1 MDFLFRKKEVSDYTY
16 KEMARDVKYTRIL
29 INLTSVFL
37 WFVLQHLY
45 VHTLIS
51 LNNKQQPCIDAKS
64 SNEIPVFSPS
74 ENKKIWVSA
83 TDAQIKAFCE
93 KEINDDYWECHLL
106 SLPLT
111 LMLILTIKYSIFEF
125 TLNKIKSKLNERV
138 GSPHIGHM
146 LQTREKD
153 K

>member
-1 MDFLFRKKEVSDYTY
+1 MNFLFRKKEVSDYTW
-16 KEMARDVKYTRIL
+16 KEMERDIKYTRIL

-37 WFVLQHLY
+37 WFVLQHSY

-51 LNNKQQPCIDAKS
+51 LNNKQRLCIDAKS
-64 SNEIPVFSPS
+64 NNEIPVFSPS
-74 ENKKIWVSA
+74 EDKKIWVSA
-83 TDAQIKAFCE
+83 TDTQIKAFCE
-93 KEINDDYWECHLL
+93 KETNDDYWECYLL

-111 LMLILTIKYSIFEF
+111 LMFILTIKYSIFESS
-125 TLNKIKSKLNERV
+125 LNKIKSKLNKRA